1 MAAAASLSSRLNAV
15 SYVAPR
21 LAGRRAFKLF
31 IEPLRRAEIRPAQ
44 QPVMD
49 AALVSTLDH
58 DGVPVKTYRWG
69 EGPRPVL
76 LVHGFQS
83 RAASWAGLV
92 PALHEAGLPVLAYDA
107 PGHGDSG
114 GVSATIVDQAA
125 IIARLQAEHGPF
137 RAIAG
142 HSFGVLCAFHA
153 VRSGVTAGRLVSI
166 SGISSFAYL
175 ADAFC
180 TQLSLRP
187 AISRELRRRTEIYFR
202 PQTDIWERFSPT
214 YRPEQITMPILVVH
228 DEEDREVPARHG
240 RRIAEAYSS
249 VADLTLTQ
257 GLGHRRILGDP
268 GVIETVTRFLT
279 KTDEQ

>member
-1 MAAAASLSSRLNAV
+1 MAVSSLSSRLNAV

-44 QPVMD
+44 QQVMN
-49 AALVSTLDH
+49 AATVSDLDH
-58 DGVPVKTYRWG
+58 DGVAVKTYRWG
-69 EGPRPVL
+69 DGPRPVL

-125 IIARLQAEHGPF
+125 IIARLQEKYGPF
-137 RAIAG
+137 RAIVG
-142 HSFGVLCAFHA
+142 HSFGVLCAYHA
-153 VRSGVTAGRLVSI
+153 IRSGVRPERLVAI

-180 TQLSLRP
+180 TQMALRP

-214 YRPEQITMPILVVH
+214 YRPEQIAIPTMVLH
-228 DEEDREVPARHG
+228 DEDDKEVPVLHG
-240 RRIAEAYSS
+240 RRIAEAYPAS
-249 VADLTLTQ
+249 ADLVLTQ

-268 GVIETVTRFLT
+268 GVIETVSRFLT
-279 KTDEQ
+279 KTDE